1 MNLETSQNGDNSRFS
16 MRFRQGLSWK
26 MAPST
31 PLFWPKMGGL
41 RGPIL
46 VCFRA
51 PPLHTS
57 KQQKIWNPTEPYKVQ
72 LKPRFEFFTFQVI
85 FLGSGLTVEGTETL
99 STRVQPLQVTQVLVQ
114 SHKVHTHPTATRSKV
129 IFMNDM
135 NYT

>member
-31 PLFWPKMGGL
+31 PLFLAQNGGVE
-41 RGPIL
+41 GPNFGVFSGPAFTHL
-46 VCFRA
+46 KTA
-51 PPLHTS
+51 
-57 KQQKIWNPTEPYKVQ
+57 KIWNPTEPYKVQ